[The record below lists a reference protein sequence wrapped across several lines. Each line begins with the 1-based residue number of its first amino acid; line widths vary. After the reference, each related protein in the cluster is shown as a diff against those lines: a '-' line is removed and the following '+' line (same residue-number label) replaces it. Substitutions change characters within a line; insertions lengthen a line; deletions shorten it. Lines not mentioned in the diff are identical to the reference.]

1 MDLDN
6 SDDRVYAAERILK
19 KRTKKVSMQMAE
31 MRNINIRTQKNRL
44 LGIYARGKN
53 IYPQRRIFVCIRND
67 APESISFRG
76 RN

>member
-53 IYPQRRIFVCIRND
+53 IYPQRRIFVYIRND
-67 APESISFRG
+67 APESSSFRG
-76 RN
+76 RK